1 MSATSWRCWYLTRSK
16 KQSEPGCGRLF
27 STWKNSRRLFEGI
40 NTSSRPEAA
49 KRSEERPSTGSTIRS
64 VQNRRVRLHW
74 TCGRKFFRFR
84 AHPVLANGSNST
96 VDAPRGI
103 RRARHYWFCER
114 CSHVFALVYEK
125 EYGVMLK
132 LLWPELPIA
141 AHKELSAAQR
151 VWRFAAVARM
161 NAPSHSLP

>member
-1 MSATSWRCWYLTRSK
+1 MQEDERDLLEVLIFDEIEETVGTWLRAIIQHLEKEQTAIRRDQH
-16 KQSEPGCGRLF
+16 KQP
-27 STWKNSRRLFEGI
+27 
-40 NTSSRPEAA
+40 PEAA
-49 KRSEERPSTGSTIRS
+49 KRSEERPSTGSTIGR
-64 VQNRRVRLHW
+64 VQSRRVRLRW
-74 TCGRKFFRFR
+74 TGGGKFFRFR

-132 LLWPELPIA
+132 LL
-141 AHKELSAAQR
+141 
-151 VWRFAAVARM
+151 
-161 NAPSHSLP
+161 